1 MDLEKKDELSRFCNL
16 AVKLGAVD
24 PKVIRGDQVVVRNWT
39 RWKCQFGCNS
49 YGRSLKCPPYTPT
62 PEETRELLKEYD
74 FAILFRSKP
83 SYLDT
88 LAVELERQIFL
99 EGYHAALAFTA
110 GSCRLCEKCNIEGG
124 YCIKPL
130 ESRPSMESCGI
141 SVFETARNAGYEIE
155 VLTSKE
161 QEFLAYGLVLIC

>member
-16 AVKLGAVD
+16 AIKLGAVS
-24 PKVIRGDQVVVRNWT
+24 PKVIRADQVVVRNWT

-62 PEETRELLKEYD
+62 PEETRALLKEYE
-74 FAILFRSKP
+74 FGLLFRSRP
-83 SYLDT
+83 SDLDSLT
-88 LAVELERQIFL
+88 VELERQIFL

-161 QEFLAYGLVLIC
+161 QEFLVYGLVLIC